1 MTFILITGS
10 IMTISIFLIYRLC
23 HFFDIEMKWTSLVL
37 CAVMAFIV
45 NGMAITMSPFLDKGH
60 YLRLGILVVT
70 AAAVVTIFNERMLRR
85 EEVVANGCTLLHTE
99 ALPIEDQPEPPAEDT
114 VFEARRKKTE
124 TADATAVTPPAKKE
138 PVTEQA
144 IAKEERP
151 VEAKPKAADKP
162 SAKAKPV
169 PADDA
174 QTAIAEAQQAAQE
187 MARQEAEAKAK
198 KAEAEAEA
206 MAKAKA
212 EKAAKEKAAQKKR
225 QEAARKKA
233 EAKAK
238 AEAEAKAKAEAEAK
252 AKAEAEAKAKAEA
265 EAKAKAEAEA
275 KAKAKAEAEAKA
287 AAKKA
292 RREQEQAKKRQAH
305 EQKLKQELSSMDSL
319 DAILDFAY
327 ETKDAQPK
335 DAIFAYHEA
344 IDRYSDDDYTP
355 FLVIELGNLYK
366 EQANYSGAIA
376 TYKQALKMPII
387 AQNDAMCQEF
397 TKNIHYLGT
406 VQDILAKH
414 AALSTPFPQ
423 IPGNIMQEI
432 EDEFQAHSGSA
443 K

>member
-37 CAVMAFIV
+37 CAVMALLV

-70 AAAVVTIFNERMLRR
+70 AAAVVTFFNERMLRR
-85 EEVVANGCTLLHTE
+85 EEAIAGGCTVLHTE
-99 ALPIEDQPEPPAEDT
+99 TLPPEDQPALPPAEET
-114 VFEARRKKTE
+114 MLEARRKPEAAATGEKPAAPEPSKQTASTE
-124 TADATAVTPPAKKE
+124 V
-138 PVTEQA
+138 
-144 IAKEERP
+144 
-151 VEAKPKAADKP
+151 KAAP
-162 SAKAKPV
+162 
-169 PADDA
+169 
-174 QTAIAEAQQAAQE
+174 AQQAAQQ
-187 MARQEAEAKAK
+187 AI
-198 KAEAEAEA
+198 AEAE
-206 MAKAKA
+206 
-212 EKAAKEKAAQKKR
+212 
-225 QEAARKKA
+225 EAARIA
-233 EAKAK
+233 AQ
-238 AEAEAKAKAEAEAK
+238 
-252 AKAEAEAKAKAEA
+252 
-265 EAKAKAEAEA
+265 KAEAEA
-275 KAKAKAEAEAKA
+275 KAKAKAEEEAKARAKAEKAAKQEAKRKAQEEAARKKAEEKAKA
-287 AAKKA
+287 AAAAKAKAEAEEKAKAEAAAKAKAEAEEKAKAEAAAKAKAKAKAEEKARKKA
-292 RREQEQAKKRQAH
+292 EAAARKEAQERKLAEKRRAH
-305 EQKLKQELSSMDSL
+305 EKKLKAELSAMDSL
-319 DAILDFAY
+319 DALLDFAY

-376 TYKQALKMPII
+376 TYKKALDIPII

-432 EDEFQAHSGSA
+432 EDEFQAHKGSA